1 MGLALA
7 VGVLAELKEV
17 DPEGFEFHA
26 AALERLSRYMKS
38 CNLPLHQEPE
48 DCEVWS
54 GQMIG
59 YSGLHDLRRIA
70 AYLDAGAPLPAPA
83 TGDST
88 EDPRIAGYYD
98 SVDGI
103 RPGLLKRL
111 FGPKDTCMRGFDHLI
126 VHGDAEGYYLPTD
139 FHEVLFPP
147 ADLEIPGGMVGSS
160 TRLLAELDRIA
171 AALAIPDSLTP
182 DAEELWQAADEP
194 SKGGDLWRQYGRESF
209 GCVTLRH
216 GCRQSIATGAALVF
230 T

>member
-70 AYLDAGAPLPAPA
+70 AYLDAGALRIPVLSA
-83 TGDST
+83 TT
-88 EDPRIAGYYD
+88 TPWME
-98 SVDGI
+98 
-103 RPGLLKRL
+103 
-111 FGPKDTCMRGFDHLI
+111 FDR
-126 VHGDAEGYYLPTD
+126 A
-139 FHEVLFPP
+139 
-147 ADLEIPGGMVGSS
+147 
-160 TRLLAELDRIA
+160 
-171 AALAIPDSLTP
+171 
-182 DAEELWQAADEP
+182 
-194 SKGGDLWRQYGRESF
+194 
-209 GCVTLRH
+209 C
-216 GCRQSIATGAALVF
+216 
-230 T
+230 